1 MKEDSV
7 LRKLSRD
14 WRVVLMVALV
24 IFSIFAI
31 GPHFDENGQFAT
43 NLQYGLDLQEGSWLQ
58 MEFQAEVVTVQTGQP
73 LQEIATNLTEQL
85 DAEVIPVGPDQ
96 LEVRTP
102 MTEAELRPLFEQLGA
117 EVVTVNLGVSKDTAE
132 SVKRVL
138 DEKVNSLGTKD
149 ARVNILTGLNG
160 ITRYVRVE
168 LAGVDMETANEIV
181 GKQGKFEIR
190 IQTTGNQTQHVL
202 FGDSI
207 TSVGTP
213 EKSPQYGT
221 WGVGFTLDEAGAKA
235 FQEAAISSN
244 AVNDPQNHEMIM
256 YLDNETV
263 FDGPLN
269 LNLANSLKV
278 NPVRSLTAT
287 TGSGDQGMEDAMNL
301 EIHLRAGSLPVD
313 VKVAGS
319 GSVSAALGDY
329 FKVLSF
335 LAAVLALVVVG
346 IVIYYRYRE
355 PSIVLPMVATTL
367 AEIIILLGIAR
378 FIQQLDLASIAGIIA
393 VMGTGID
400 QLVVI
405 TDEVLHEGRVPS
417 PSVYMKRLS
426 RALGIIMVAAS
437 TTIIAMLP
445 LALMDLS
452 TLRGFAIITILGV
465 FVGVLITRPAYGKII
480 MAILSK

>member
-287 TGSGDQGMEDAMNL
+287 T
-301 EIHLRAGSLPVD
+301 
-313 VKVAGS
+313 
-319 GSVSAALGDY
+319 
-329 FKVLSF
+329 
-335 LAAVLALVVVG
+335 
-346 IVIYYRYRE
+346 
-355 PSIVLPMVATTL
+355 
-367 AEIIILLGIAR
+367 
-378 FIQQLDLASIAGIIA
+378 
-393 VMGTGID
+393 
-400 QLVVI
+400 
-405 TDEVLHEGRVPS
+405 
-417 PSVYMKRLS
+417 
-426 RALGIIMVAAS
+426 
-437 TTIIAMLP
+437 
-445 LALMDLS
+445 
-452 TLRGFAIITILGV
+452 
-465 FVGVLITRPAYGKII
+465 
-480 MAILSK
+480 